1 MVSPPSLSP
10 RRPRFGDEEDRGR
23 RNSGSIDRFRDSS
36 RARQSSRPPED
47 RSRLSLS
54 RRLSPSGSLD
64 LSPKSSEA
72 GTLSSQFAATAH
84 LFESGLSLG
93 LSPSGSALPRTPSR
107 HRDDASDYSDDFEAP
122 QARATTIRAPGIGVR
137 PGTPPARPATPSQPA
152 RPAPAAPGA
161 PAVPARPAPAAPG
174 APAVPAR
181 PAPAAPGAPS
191 VPARPAPAAPGTT
204 AVPARPAPAAP
215 GAPAVPARPAPAAPG
230 APAPGAPA
238 VPARPASAAPGA
250 PAVPARPAPAAPGIA
265 AAPAAPV
272 IPGLP
277 ARQSPAAPALPVAPA
292 VPMPAQPA
300 APAPIP
306 AVAAVPAPPGSA
318 LTPPVPPSPY
328 PEIPSVPGVPLPPPP
343 PPPPDP
349 AIVEAKQD
357 DEALLQMLGDSP
369 LRRRSRSLKTLRRG
383 SRKLQVVVQHRRELC
398 SAICEV
404 LQLPDLVLDADVT
417 VAGVRLKR
425 GMQLVPPAAAGT
437 GLARS
442 KELLQRG
449 LEKAVKLTFAWP
461 DHLEDPHFMAL
472 PWKCPQCRFPYW
484 VQAPEALSGI
494 SLLRSA
500 LPGVEQ
506 YVDGPARDLWA
517 LSGLA
522 RRESLTEHQLREMDN
537 SFSAGKVQCSA
548 CAKRL
553 TWSTV
558 NCCLLCGLYVCHICI
573 YRARADRRTLCCPAG
588 PAEGKAGVY
597 YSLLSSHLEGRFD
610 LSPVLDFGSL
620 ERFLVAEGS
629 GCRLLQ
635 RKAGLLEPLRS
646 HAECYGRAALL
657 QAQAQQLQGE

>member
-137 PGTPPARPATPSQPA
+137 PGTPPARPATPSQ
-152 RPAPAAPGA
+152 
-161 PAVPARPAPAAPG
+161 
-174 APAVPAR
+174 
-181 PAPAAPGAPS
+181 
-191 VPARPAPAAPGTT
+191 
-204 AVPARPAPAAP
+204 
-215 GAPAVPARPAPAAPG
+215 
-230 APAPGAPA
+230 
-238 VPARPASAAPGA
+238 
-250 PAVPARPAPAAPGIA
+250 PARPAPAAPGIA

-461 DHLEDPHFMAL
+461 DRGDPHFMAL

>member
-1 MVSPPSLSP
+1 
-10 RRPRFGDEEDRGR
+10 
-23 RNSGSIDRFRDSS
+23 
-36 RARQSSRPPED
+36 
-47 RSRLSLS
+47 
-54 RRLSPSGSLD
+54 
-64 LSPKSSEA
+64 
-72 GTLSSQFAATAH
+72 
-84 LFESGLSLG
+84 
-93 LSPSGSALPRTPSR
+93 
-107 HRDDASDYSDDFEAP
+107 
-122 QARATTIRAPGIGVR
+122 
-137 PGTPPARPATPSQPA
+137 
-152 RPAPAAPGA
+152 
-161 PAVPARPAPAAPG
+161 
-174 APAVPAR
+174 
-181 PAPAAPGAPS
+181 
-191 VPARPAPAAPGTT
+191 
-204 AVPARPAPAAP
+204 
-215 GAPAVPARPAPAAPG
+215 
-230 APAPGAPA
+230 
-238 VPARPASAAPGA
+238 
-250 PAVPARPAPAAPGIA
+250 
-265 AAPAAPV
+265 
-272 IPGLP
+272 
-277 ARQSPAAPALPVAPA
+277 
-292 VPMPAQPA
+292 MPAQPA

-349 AIVEAKQD
+349 AMVEAKQD

-620 ERFLVAEGS
+620 ERFLVEGS

-657 QAQAQQLQGE
+657 QAQAQQLQGEERLKLLHEARDALQQSMAMKAPGGLYKMETGVSADPRVWYLLGLVLCDLGSFEEARQVYRQALCRLPMYYFAHVVHFNLALLRSRQRDSGAAAASCSALLELRRCCRALRRQEGPGEACWICGRQVPEA